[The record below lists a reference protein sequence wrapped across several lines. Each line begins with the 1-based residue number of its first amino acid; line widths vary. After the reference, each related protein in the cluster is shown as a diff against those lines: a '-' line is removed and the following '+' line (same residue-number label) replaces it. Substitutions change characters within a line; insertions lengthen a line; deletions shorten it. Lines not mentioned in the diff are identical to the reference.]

1 MAATATPPP
10 PASPVPAAGR
20 RDGPGPGRGR
30 PRLRRSGAPPGLVAA
45 AMATAALAI
54 LPLVFVVIEART
66 VSWNA
71 AVDLLIRPRVASLL
85 GNTLTLLGGVSVLC
99 VAIGVGAAWA
109 VERTDLPGRRV
120 WTMLLVLPIGIPEFV
135 NSFSWTSLDPGRF
148 QGYQG
153 ALLVTTLSYYPFV
166 FLPAAAAL
174 RGSDPALEE
183 TARSLGLGPWR
194 TFTRVTLPQLR
205 VAMLGGALIIAL
217 HLLAEYG
224 AFATLRFQTFA
235 TEIFA
240 EYQLGFDGASAALL
254 SLVVVVLS
262 VLFLGCELGLLG
274 RKRYA
279 RIGAGAN
286 RARRRVKLGRA
297 TPLALGGVVL
307 LVGLALG
314 VPVGTLVYWL
324 VRGGSTTLPS
334 ASIVG
339 AAGTTFGLSAA
350 AAAVTT
356 VIALPVA
363 VLAVRHRS
371 RVSMALE
378 RSAYVARALPGIV
391 IALALV
397 SFSIRLANPLYQTH
411 TLLVVAYAILF
422 LPLALIAIR
431 GTLVQVPPRLEE
443 VARTLGQRP
452 LSVFRRVTL
461 PLIAPGLGAAAALVF
476 LSAATEL
483 TATLLLRPTGAET
496 LATQFWDYQTSLA
509 YGAAAPYAALMVG
522 ICAPATYL
530 LVRRLG
536 SLAS

>member
-1 MAATATPPP
+1 VAATQTPAPAPAP
-10 PASPVPAAGR
+10 PAGSGITR
-20 RDGPGPGRGR
+20 RA
-30 PRLRRSGAPPGLVAA
+30 PRLRRSSPPPGLIAA
-45 AMATAALAI
+45 AIATAALAI

-66 VSWNA
+66 VSWNT
-71 AVDLLIRPRVASLL
+71 AVDLLIRPRVAGLL
-85 GNTLTLLGGVSVLC
+85 GHTLTLLAGVSVLC
-99 VAIGVGAAWA
+99 VVIGVGAAWC
-109 VERTDLPGRRV
+109 VERTDLPGRRL

-174 RGSDPALEE
+174 RGNDPALEE

-194 TFTRVTLPQLR
+194 TFVRVTLPQLR
-205 VAMLGGALIIAL
+205 VAMLGGALIISL

-262 VLFLGCELGLLG
+262 VLFLACELGLLG
-274 RKRYA
+274 RKRYS
-279 RIGAGAN
+279 RVGAGAN

-297 TPLALGGVVL
+297 TPVALGGIL
-307 LVGLALG
+307 LLIGLGLG
-314 VPVGTLVYWL
+314 VPVGTLVYWV

-334 ASIVG
+334 GSIIG

-350 AAAVTT
+350 AAGVTT

-371 RVSMALE
+371 RLSMALE

-411 TLLVVAYAILF
+411 ALLVVAYAILF

>member
-1 MAATATPPP
+1 MAAANPTIAPAPQLRR
-10 PASPVPAAGR
+10 ASP
-20 RDGPGPGRGR
+20 
-30 PRLRRSGAPPGLVAA
+30 PRGLVIAA
-45 AMATAALAI
+45 LGTAALAL

-66 VSWNA
+66 ISWGA

-85 GNTLTLLGGVSVLC
+85 SNTLTLLAGVGVLC
-99 VAIGVGAAWA
+99 VGLGVGAAWV
-109 VERTDLPGRRV
+109 VERTDIPGRRL
-120 WTMLLVLPIGIPEFV
+120 WTMLLVLPLGVPEFV
-135 NSFSWTSLDPGRF
+135 NSFSWVSLDPTRF
-148 QGYQG
+148 QGFRG

-166 FLPAAAAL
+166 YLPAAAAL

-194 TFTRVTLPQLR
+194 TFWRVTLPQLR
-205 VAMLGGALIIAL
+205 VAILGGVLIIAL

-224 AFATLRFQTFA
+224 AFATLRFPTFA
-235 TEIFA
+235 TEIFS

-262 VLFLGCELGLLG
+262 VLFLGGELGLLG
-274 RKRYA
+274 RSRYA
-279 RIGAGAN
+279 RVGSGTA
-286 RARRRVKLGRA
+286 RARRRLHLGGRA
-297 TPLALGGVVL
+297 RAAAVGGVGL
-307 LVGLALG
+307 LVVLALG

-334 ASIVG
+334 ASIIG

-350 AAAVTT
+350 AAVLTA

-371 RVSMALE
+371 RVSMLLE
-378 RSAYVARALPGIV
+378 RSAYLARALPGIV

-397 SFSIRLANPLYQTH
+397 SFSIRLVHPLYQTQ

-452 LSVFRRVTL
+452 FGAFRRVTL

-483 TATLLLRPTGAET
+483 TATLLLRPTGSET
-496 LATQFWDYQTSLA
+496 LATQFWTYQTSLA

-530 LVRRLG
+530 LIRRLDT
-536 SLAS
+536 LAA

>member
-1 MAATATPPP
+1 MATASGAL
-10 PASPVPAAGR
+10 PA
-20 RDGPGPGRGR
+20 
-30 PRLRRSGAPPGLVAA
+30 PRLRRSAPPRGLVLA
-45 AMATAALAI
+45 AMGTAALAL

-66 VSWNA
+66 ISWGA

-85 GNTLTLLGGVSVLC
+85 TNTLTLLAGVTVLC
-99 VAIGVGAAWA
+99 VVLGVAAAWC
-109 VERTDLPGRRV
+109 VERTDLPFRRV
-120 WTMLLVLPIGIPEFV
+120 WTMLLVLPIGVPEFV
-135 NSFSWTSLDPGRF
+135 NSFSWVSLDPSGF
-148 QGYQG
+148 QGYRG
-153 ALLVTTLSYYPFV
+153 ALIVTTLSYYPFIY
-166 FLPAAAAL
+166 LPAAAAL
-174 RGSDPALEE
+174 RGGDPALEE
-183 TARSLGLGPWR
+183 TARSLGLGPGR
-194 TFTRVTLPQLR
+194 TFWRVTLPQLR
-205 VAMLGGALIIAL
+205 VAILGGGLIIAL

-224 AFATLRFQTFA
+224 AFATLRFPTFA

-262 VLFLGCELGLLG
+262 VLFLGGELGLLG
-274 RKRYA
+274 RARYS
-279 RIGAGAN
+279 RVGSGAA
-286 RARRRVKLGRA
+286 RARRPQRLGRA
-297 TPLALGGVVL
+297 RPLAVGGVGL

-339 AAGTTFGLSAA
+339 AAGTTFALSGLAA
-350 AAAVTT
+350 LLTALV
-356 VIALPVA
+356 ALPVA

-371 RVSMALE
+371 RLSIGLE
-378 RSAYVARALPGIV
+378 RSAYLARALPGIV

-397 SFSIRLANPLYQTH
+397 SFSIRLVHPLYQTL
-411 TLLVVAYAILF
+411 TLLVIAYAILF

-452 LSVFRRVTL
+452 LGAFRRVTL

-483 TATLLLRPTGAET
+483 TATLLLRPTGSET
-496 LATQFWDYQTSLA
+496 LATQFWTYQTSLA

-530 LVRRLG
+530 LIRRLDT
-536 SLAS
+536 LAA

>member
-1 MAATATPPP
+1 MATASSTL
-10 PASPVPAAGR
+10 PA
-20 RDGPGPGRGR
+20 
-30 PRLRRSGAPPGLVAA
+30 PRLRRSAPPRGLVLAA
-45 AMATAALAI
+45 LGTAALAL
-54 LPLVFVVIEART
+54 LPLVFVVVEART
-66 VSWNA
+66 ISWAA

-85 GNTLTLLGGVSVLC
+85 TNTLTLLAGVTVLC
-99 VAIGVGAAWA
+99 VLLGVAAAWC
-109 VERTDLPGRRV
+109 VERTDLPGRRL
-120 WTMLLVLPIGIPEFV
+120 WTMLLVLPIGVPEFV
-135 NSFSWTSLDPGRF
+135 NSFSWVSLDPGGF
-148 QGYQG
+148 QGYRG
-153 ALLVTTLSYYPFV
+153 ALIVTTLSYYPFIY
-166 FLPAAAAL
+166 LPAAAAL
-174 RGSDPALEE
+174 RGGDPALEE
-183 TARSLGLGPWR
+183 TARSLGLGPGR
-194 TFTRVTLPQLR
+194 TFWRVTLPQLR
-205 VAMLGGALIIAL
+205 VAILGGGLIIAL

-224 AFATLRFQTFA
+224 AFATLRFPTFA

-262 VLFLGCELGLLG
+262 VLFLGGELGLLG
-274 RKRYA
+274 RTRYS
-279 RIGAGAN
+279 RVGSGAA
-286 RARRRVKLGRA
+286 RARRPQPLGRA
-297 TPLALGGVVL
+297 RPVAVGGVGL

-334 ASIVG
+334 ASIIA
-339 AAGTTFGLSAA
+339 AAGTTFALSGL
-350 AAAVTT
+350 AAVLTA
-356 VIALPVA
+356 VVALPVA

-371 RVSMALE
+371 RLSIGLE
-378 RSAYVARALPGIV
+378 RSAYLARALPGIV

-397 SFSIRLANPLYQTH
+397 SFSIRLVHPLYQTH
-411 TLLVVAYAILF
+411 ALLVIAYAILF

-452 LSVFRRVTL
+452 LGAFRRVTL

-483 TATLLLRPTGAET
+483 TATLLLRPTGSET
-496 LATQFWDYQTSLA
+496 LATQFWTYQTSLA

-530 LVRRLG
+530 LIRRLDT
-536 SLAS
+536 LAA

>member
-1 MAATATPPP
+1 VA
-10 PASPVPAAGR
+10 VPATGAPG
-20 RDGPGPGRGR
+20 GPGPTAARPTR
-30 PRLRRSGAPPGLVAA
+30 PAPRLRRAAPPRGLVLAA
-45 AMATAALAI
+45 LGTAALAL

-66 VSWNA
+66 ISWSA

-85 GNTLTLLGGVSVLC
+85 TNTLTLLGGVAVLTVGLG
-99 VAIGVGAAWA
+99 VAAAWC
-109 VERTDLPGRRV
+109 VERTNLPGRRI
-120 WTMLLVLPIGIPEFV
+120 WTMLLVLPIGVPEFV
-135 NSFSWTSLDPGRF
+135 NSFSWVSLDPARF
-148 QGYQG
+148 QGYRG

-166 FLPAAAAL
+166 YLPAAAAL

-183 TARSLGLGPWR
+183 TARSLGLGAWR
-194 TFTRVTLPQLR
+194 TFLRVTLPQLR
-205 VAMLGGALIIAL
+205 VAILGGALIIAL

-224 AFATLRFQTFA
+224 AFATLRFPTFA

-262 VLFLGCELGLLG
+262 VLFLGAELALIG
-274 RKRYA
+274 RARYS
-279 RIGAGAN
+279 RVGSGAA
-286 RARRRVKLGRA
+286 RARRPVVLGRA
-297 TPLALGGVVL
+297 MPLAVGGVGL

-334 ASIVG
+334 ASIIG

-350 AAAVTT
+350 AAALTAL
-356 VIALPVA
+356 IALPVA

-371 RVSMALE
+371 RLSMLLE
-378 RSAYVARALPGIV
+378 RSSYLARALPGIV

-397 SFSIRLANPLYQTH
+397 SFSIRLAHPLYQTH
-411 TLLVVAYAILF
+411 ALLVIAYAILF

-443 VARTLGQRP
+443 VARTLGLRP
-452 LSVFRRVTL
+452 LGAFRRVTL

-483 TATLLLRPTGAET
+483 TATLLLRPTGSET
-496 LATQFWDYQTSLA
+496 LATQFWAYQTSLA

-530 LVRRLG
+530 LIRRLDT
-536 SLAS
+536 LAA